1 MLGIRISVY
10 AIAAVSAAVMVA
22 VALLPAV
29 DLASSAPSLRVA
41 VGAMPPLFALAAGVL
56 VLGRFRRRDRLND
69 LALACSLG
77 TLALSIPAFVTVP
90 LVLQRFW
97 PDLWIW
103 AALAER
109 WRIERELHD
118 GPVQELAYLMRNIDS
133 LNGTVDKETRAYLRR
148 AAERAEID
156 IRLAIEAIATPH
168 SQSVST
174 AIAQAAGEVAARD
187 HIKLELGVAQG
198 IRLPTSRAD
207 APVRIA
213 CEAASN
219 AGRPSGAAQV
229 SPSLQRQGDG
239 ARLRVGDGGAG
250 FDPGSRVGAFGLTS
264 IPDRPASVGGDLR
277 ISSVPGRATE
287 VEAQL

>member
-1 MLGIRISVY
+1 
-10 AIAAVSAAVMVA
+10 
-22 VALLPAV
+22 
-29 DLASSAPSLRVA
+29 
-41 VGAMPPLFALAAGVL
+41 
-56 VLGRFRRRDRLND
+56 
-69 LALACSLG
+69 LACSLG
-77 TLALSIPAFVTVP
+77 TLALSILAFVTVP
-90 LVLQRFW
+90 LVLQRF
-97 PDLWIW
+97 
-103 AALAER
+103 
-109 WRIERELHD
+109 
-118 GPVQELAYLMRNIDS
+118 
-133 LNGTVDKETRAYLRR
+133 LRR

-213 CEAASN
+213 CEAVSN
-219 AGRPSGAAQV
+219 ADRPSGAAQV
-229 SPSLQRQGDG
+229 SPSLQGQGDG
-239 ARLRVGDGGAG
+239 ARLRVSDGGAG

-277 ISSVPGRATE
+277 ISSVPRRATE